1 LTMTNYMIVKQRVED
16 LGRFQAAFDE
26 LKPMREAHGLRD
38 IGQFRSANE
47 PDTVIVVMEVID
59 VARAQEYW
67 HSAVLAAGRKKAGA
81 VGPLEAGTDQV
92 WLTDGTVRE
101 ALPQ

>member
-1 LTMTNYMIVKQRVED
+1 VKNFMLVKQRVAD

-38 IGQFRSANE
+38 VGQFRSADE
-47 PDTVIVVMEVID
+47 PDTVIVVMEVAD
-59 VARAQEYW
+59 VGRAREYW
-67 HSAVLAAGRKKAGA
+67 HSAVLAEGRRKAGA
-81 VGPLEAGTDQV
+81 VGPIEAGVDQV

-101 ALPQ
+101 SLGG